1 KQIKNSEK
9 LLKYNKIKGI
19 TTNLWKALWEAAR
32 EFSDKEAYPDKTYPN
47 TENEAKCVLCQ
58 QDISIEAKK
67 RFESL
72 ETFIKNK
79 FNTELKNL
87 KQELEEKTD
96 SLPSFWEKELKEA
109 ILSKSAL
116 SADLLKKVEKSFT
129 NLELRKKSFKNAK
142 KETELGKITDFKV
155 QIL

>member
-1 KQIKNSEK
+1 QKDLEVQLVNSQNSDLLLSLKNQAESIETILDKNQVLVNGLSLNKFREVNKIRKLIVSKEKQIKNSEK

-72 ETFIKNK
+72 ETF
-79 FNTELKNL
+79 
-87 KQELEEKTD
+87 
-96 SLPSFWEKELKEA
+96 
-109 ILSKSAL
+109 
-116 SADLLKKVEKSFT
+116 
-129 NLELRKKSFKNAK
+129 
-142 KETELGKITDFKV
+142 
-155 QIL
+155 